1 MKRQGIELP
10 LAINARNP
18 HIWRLRRAFV
28 RRFDPVLCRMRQSF
42 PRHLRVML
50 QNQRILLTGGS
61 GFIGSRLAERL
72 LDDNAVVVFDNGHR
86 DSLSNTK
93 VARHEN
99 LTIIRGDVLDLQA
112 LKVAAEGADY
122 VVHLAAIAGVDTVL
136 RMPVTTMQVN
146 ILGTYNA
153 LEAAREHGQVKRFID
168 FSTSEVFG
176 VYAYKVREGDITS
189 LGAVGEARWTYAV
202 SKLATEH
209 LAHNYHRQ
217 FGLPTVSIRPFNIYG
232 PGQVGEGAIHRFIVQ
247 ALKGEDITV
256 HNDGS
261 QIRAWCYIDDMVEGI
276 LQSMERPE
284 AVGHAINIGNPRSV
298 VTIHNL
304 AHQVARLSSSGSRIV
319 HKEWNEQDVELR
331 IPDIAKARKLL
342 GFEPQVDL
350 EEGLLRTIEWY
361 RRNRAT

>member
-1 MKRQGIELP
+1 MIE
-10 LAINARNP
+10 
-18 HIWRLRRAFV
+18 
-28 RRFDPVLCRMRQSF
+28 
-42 PRHLRVML
+42 
-50 QNQRILLTGGS
+50 NQRFLLTGGA

-72 LDDNAVVVFDNGHR
+72 VDANKIVIFDNGHR
-86 DSLSNTK
+86 DSISGTK
-93 VARHEN
+93 LLKHEN
-99 LTIIRGDVLDLQA
+99 ITMIKGDVMDLDA
-112 LKVAAEGADY
+112 VRKAAEGADY

-146 ILGTYNA
+146 ILGTYNV
-153 LEAAREHGQVKRFID
+153 LEAAREQGNVKRFID

-209 LAHNYHRQ
+209 MAHNYHRQ
-217 FGLPTVSIRPFNIYG
+217 FGLPTVSVRPFNIYG

-247 ALKGEDITV
+247 SLKGEDITI

-261 QIRAWCYIDDMVEGI
+261 QIRAWCYVDDMINGI
-276 LQSMERPE
+276 LRTLERPE
-284 AVGHAINIGNPRSV
+284 AVGQAFNIGNPRSV

-304 AHQVARLSSSGSRIV
+304 AMQVARLSSSRSRIV

-331 IPDIAKARKLL
+331 IPDIAKARELL
-342 GFEPQVDL
+342 GYEPQVDL
-350 EEGLLRTIEWY
+350 EEGLLRTIDWY
-361 RRNRAT
+361 RRGLQV